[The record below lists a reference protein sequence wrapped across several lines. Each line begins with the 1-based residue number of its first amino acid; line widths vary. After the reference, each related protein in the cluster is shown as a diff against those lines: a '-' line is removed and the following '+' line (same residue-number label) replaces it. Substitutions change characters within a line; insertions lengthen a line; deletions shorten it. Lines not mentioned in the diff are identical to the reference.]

1 MRSKLSVLSGVA
13 FRMFFLA
20 RPGPVALI
28 TGARFSLDNIVR
40 IVAQYWHLALVG
52 TALLRFTLVAA
63 TNRRFNG
70 TARQQAKVLHVEL
83 VEGPDLAELLKQYP
97 TRQGEL
103 MSFPLAGWSP
113 L

>member
-1 MRSKLSVLSGVA
+1 MAEGPLPDARRAVAGGAAAVLGLGWDAVRDVA
-13 FRMFFLA
+13 A
-20 RPGPVALI
+20 GAAAYS
-28 TGARFSLDNIVR
+28 ARFPGV
-40 IVAQYWHLALVG
+40 
-52 TALLRFTLVAA
+52 RFTLVAA

-83 VEGPDLAELLKQYP
+83 VEGTDLAELLKQYP

-103 MSFPLAGWSP
+103 MSFLLAGWSP